1 MSITAKLRAKIKD
14 AQAKANAI
22 LDAADQDNDGVMT
35 EEQSTQFDT
44 LAAEINSLKSQ
55 LEKRLAFEQEN
66 QDLNVGQGRQTQSPT
81 ITVKDNKEDDP
92 NSGFTDLAE
101 FSMAVRGACLPGGD
115 RDNRLNVLGA
125 PSSPHKEGGSSDG
138 YMVPVAM
145 RNQIYDLVFAE
156 PDLLSMVDSEP
167 TSGNSVQMLRD
178 ETTPWGSTGIQANW
192 AAEGSQ
198 LTESNLETEGS
209 ELKLHK
215 LYAFVTAT
223 EELLDDAPRLNARL
237 TRGAARAI
245 NWKANESIIYGTGA
259 GQPLGYYTS
268 SALVTVAKESG
279 QSADTIVAAN
289 LSKMYSRNLNPGR
302 GVWLANSDT
311 LPQLVGLT
319 IGDQPVYTLPQTGIT
334 SAPNGTLFG
343 RPLMFTEQC
352 KTLGDKGDIQFVDP
366 MGYYLARKQGI
377 NFASSIHLYFDY
389 DVQAFRWTFRL
400 GGQPYLSAA
409 VSPNNGS
416 STKSHFVTLAARA

>member
-1 MSITAKLRAKIKD
+1 MSIIAKLRAKIKD

-22 LDAADQDNDGVMT
+22 LDAADSDNDGVMT
-35 EEQSTQFDT
+35 EEQTTQFDNLT
-44 LAAEINSLKSQ
+44 AEINSLKAQ
-55 LEKRLAFEQEN
+55 LEKRVAFESEN
-66 QDLNVGQGRQTQSPT
+66 QDLETGTGRQTAPV
-81 ITVKDNKEDDP
+81 TVRDNRLDDP

-101 FSMAVRGACLPGGD
+101 FSLAVRGACLPGGM

-138 YMVPVAM
+138 YMVPTAM
-145 RNQIYDLVFAE
+145 RNSIYDLVFANE
-156 PDLLSMVDSEP
+156 LDLLNMVDSEP

-178 ETTPWGSTGIQANW
+178 ETTPWGSTGIRANW

-223 EELLDDAPRLNARL
+223 EELLEDAPRLNNRL

-245 NWKANESIIYGTGA
+245 NWKANEAIIYGTGA
-259 GQPLGYYTS
+259 GQPLGFFNS

-279 QSADTIVAAN
+279 QAADTIVAAN

-302 GVWLANSDT
+302 GVWIANSDT

-319 IGDQPVYTLPQTGIT
+319 IGDQPVYTLPQSGLT

-343 RPLMFTEQC
+343 RPLLFTEQC
-352 KTLGDKGDIQFVDP
+352 KTLGDAGDIMFIDP
-366 MGYYLARKQGI
+366 MGYYLARKMSV
-377 NFASSIHLYFDY
+377 NSASSIHLYFDY
-389 DVQAFRWTFRL
+389 DVQAFRWTFRI

-409 VSPNNGS
+409 VSPKNGS
-416 STKSHFVTLAARA
+416 STKSHFVTVAARA

>member
-22 LDAADQDNDGVMT
+22 LDAADSENDGVMN
-35 EEQSTQFDT
+35 EEQTTQFDALT
-44 LAAEINSLKSQ
+44 ADINSLKSQ
-55 LEKRLAFEQEN
+55 LDKRLAFEEEN
-66 QDLNVGQGRQTQSPT
+66 QDLEAGTGRQTQPAA
-81 ITVKDNKEDDP
+81 IVKDNRQDDP
-92 NSGFTDLAE
+92 NAGFNDLAD
-101 FSMAVRGACLPGGD
+101 FSLAVRSACLPGGD

-125 PSSPHKEGGSSDG
+125 ATSPHKEGGSSDG
-138 YMVPVAM
+138 YMVPTAM
-145 RNQIYDLVFAE
+145 KNEIYDLVFANE
-156 PDLLSMVDSEP
+156 LDLLNMVDSEP

-198 LTESNLETEGS
+198 LSESNLETEGT

-223 EELLDDAPRLNARL
+223 DELLEDAPRLNNRL

-245 NWKANESIIYGTGA
+245 NWKANEAIIYGTGA
-259 GQPLGYYTS
+259 GQPLGYFNS
-268 SALVTVAKESG
+268 AALVSVAKESG

-289 LSKMYSRNLNPGR
+289 LAKMYSRNLNPGR
-302 GVWLANSDT
+302 GIWLANSDT
-311 LPQLVGLT
+311 LPQLVGMT

-334 SAPNGTLFG
+334 SAPNGALLG
-343 RPLMFTEQC
+343 RPLVFTEHC
-352 KTLGDKGDIQFVDP
+352 KTLGDKGDIQFIDP

-377 NFASSIHLYFDY
+377 RADSSIHLYFDY
-389 DVQAFRWTFRL
+389 GVQAFRWMFRF

-416 STKSHFVTLAARA
+416 STKSHFVTLNARA